1 MLMVIMKRDG
11 TLTKPPMQQAQ
22 ANNYLKKLINANRYA
37 SLGQALNDAFDGKGK
52 ATNREKP
59 PKKYL
64 LNGHPVLHASSGD
77 GQQSVSLFF
86 FENGGTITLFAMGEH
101 ADLPKPQVRYKLVDY
116 GQPQGEFQENAEII
130 LK

>member
-59 PKKYL
+59 PKSICLTGIPFSMRHREMANKAL
-64 LNGHPVLHASSGD
+64 VCFSLKMEAQLPCSPWGSTKISLSHRCATNWLIMASLK
-77 GQQSVSLFF
+77 VSFKR
-86 FENGGTITLFAMGEH
+86 T
-101 ADLPKPQVRYKLVDY
+101 RR
-116 GQPQGEFQENAEII
+116 
-130 LK
+130 